1 MIYITGDCHAEFG
14 KLGTKHF
21 PEQREMTRDDIVIVC
36 GDFGI
41 WHPDKTEKYW
51 LKWLAQKNFTTV
63 FCDGNHECLHKDT
76 EVLTNKG
83 WMNIVE
89 AYKDNDILI
98 ASVNQNTKEISYS
111 KPLNKI
117 ETYADKLI
125 HFRGSN
131 YNQCVTEGHD
141 ILINEEKHKASECVD
156 LDIRESDFRYNVKPH
171 ERVIDID
178 NEMIEILTS
187 IIMDGTIVDYKKYN
201 ENSNKIRI
209 QFHLKKMR
217 KIVYLRNLFDSNNIK
232 YTYTLCDDS
241 TSYIRIYGDDAR
253 KLYSML
259 NCKKEIPQNWN
270 MLNEAQFR
278 YFINALVNTDGSCP
292 SNNYIIWRTTSKND
306 LDIITELAIRN
317 NYDVSVTKI
326 HSASGYESDIPQ
338 YQVSL
343 GRNKRID
350 HKIKVEYIDYNDYA
364 YCFTMKDGTLITRY
378 DLIPCITGN
387 CFDRLYSDE
396 FPIVDFH
403 GGKAHQIRK
412 NIYHLMRGY
421 IFDFE
426 GKKFFVFG
434 GARSHDIQDGVLNI
448 EDYPSVRD
456 LVKDYNKRTAA
467 GQMLRINHISWWE
480 QEVPSEEEMQRGI
493 KNLQKVKFKVDY
505 VITHTLP
512 QSIITCIYGKNSD
525 IDKTSQYFDRLLDK
539 GLKFNKWMC
548 GHLHQDRDVL
558 GDYHIYYN
566 QIERIL

>member
-63 FCDGNHECLHKDT
+63 FCDGNHE
-76 EVLTNKG
+76 
-83 WMNIVE
+83 
-89 AYKDNDILI
+89 
-98 ASVNQNTKEISYS
+98 
-111 KPLNKI
+111 
-117 ETYADKLI
+117 
-125 HFRGSN
+125 N
-131 YNQCVTEGHD
+131 Y
-141 ILINEEKHKASECVD
+141 
-156 LDIRESDFRYNVKPH
+156 
-171 ERVIDID
+171 
-178 NEMIEILTS
+178 
-187 IIMDGTIVDYKKYN
+187 
-201 ENSNKIRI
+201 
-209 QFHLKKMR
+209 
-217 KIVYLRNLFDSNNIK
+217 
-232 YTYTLCDDS
+232 
-241 TSYIRIYGDDAR
+241 
-253 KLYSML
+253 
-259 NCKKEIPQNWN
+259 
-270 MLNEAQFR
+270 
-278 YFINALVNTDGSCP
+278 
-292 SNNYIIWRTTSKND
+292 
-306 LDIITELAIRN
+306 
-317 NYDVSVTKI
+317 
-326 HSASGYESDIPQ
+326 
-338 YQVSL
+338 
-343 GRNKRID
+343 
-350 HKIKVEYIDYNDYA
+350 
-364 YCFTMKDGTLITRY
+364 
-378 DLIPCITGN
+378 
-387 CFDRLYSDE
+387 DRLYSDE

-525 IDKTSQYFDRLLDK
+525 IDKTSQYFDELLDK